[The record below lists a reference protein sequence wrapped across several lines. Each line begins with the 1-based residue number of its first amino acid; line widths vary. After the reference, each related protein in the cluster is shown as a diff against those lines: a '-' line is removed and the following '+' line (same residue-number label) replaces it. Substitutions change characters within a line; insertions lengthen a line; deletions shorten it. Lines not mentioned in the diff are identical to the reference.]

1 MLILTGTCAEIEG
14 DEQLQRKK
22 PPSKDAATETEES
35 GEKKATEK
43 KVSQVPVFIWLVRP

>member
-22 PPSKDAATETEES
+22 SPSKDAATDQS
-35 GEKKATEK
+35 NEKKETEK
-43 KVSQVPVFIWLVRP
+43 KVCVIFIFLKFKS